1 MSAYQET
8 KIHGTPGFPYIVY
21 PGILPEHI
29 SGIPHHWHEEME
41 IIYVTDG
48 MISVS
53 VGNNEYA
60 LSVGDIILVHPQTIH
75 AIRQHNGDSA
85 IYYNILFRLSMLE
98 NAADDTCREKYLEPI
113 YNRRLL
119 MPEYLTPEH
128 PLHSQIEPII
138 RKLTTEPHY
147 QRFHE
152 ELLIKARTFEMLHRI
167 LPFCEKADIASANE
181 DIAYEKL
188 KRSLLYLEEHYADN
202 ITVEAIA
209 AQSNY
214 SASHFAKLFRQLTGD
229 SFTQYLKN
237 YRLEMAAVRLRNEKT
252 KISEIALSC
261 GFSNLSYFSRAFF
274 EKYGLNPS
282 DYRKFPVPGSKSI
295 DKEDAVVKASGAPIS
310 CCGEIKTEIVPGTT
324 DAAVEKH
331 VPVVEIKDNTA
342 VVTVGEVAH
351 PMAPEHYIEW
361 IAISTD
367 RGDQRKKLEP
377 GEEPK
382 VSFALCEGEKFVA
395 AYAYCNLH
403 RLWKS

>member
-214 SASHFAKLFRQLTGD
+214 FPS
-229 SFTQYLKN
+229 
-237 YRLEMAAVRLRNEKT
+237 RN
-252 KISEIALSC
+252 I
-261 GFSNLSYFSRAFF
+261 
-274 EKYGLNPS
+274 
-282 DYRKFPVPGSKSI
+282 
-295 DKEDAVVKASGAPIS
+295 
-310 CCGEIKTEIVPGTT
+310 
-324 DAAVEKH
+324 
-331 VPVVEIKDNTA
+331 
-342 VVTVGEVAH
+342 
-351 PMAPEHYIEW
+351 
-361 IAISTD
+361 
-367 RGDQRKKLEP
+367 
-377 GEEPK
+377 
-382 VSFALCEGEKFVA
+382 
-395 AYAYCNLH
+395 
-403 RLWKS
+403 